1 MKRLTVII
9 GLLLVVILLVSV
21 SCARAP
27 AEEEVYVIGQA
38 SREMEE
44 EEVYKEGGAPYPAPE
59 IVLEVPPASPPII
72 MEKTQM
78 SRPGVGDIGAGELT
92 ERMIVRTGRMWLVV
106 DDVPIA
112 LDRIGGLAEDFDGYV
127 VSSQR
132 WEEDER
138 LAGNIAIR
146 VPAEHFDDVMR
157 ALRGLAV
164 DVTAEDT
171 SSRDVTE
178 EYVDL
183 SAKLHNLEATEEQL
197 LRLMAKAETVED
209 MLDIQ
214 RELSRTRGE
223 IEQTKGRMQ
232 YLERTSATSLIEVH
246 LEQARLDVNFTADK
260 RTVKEGQ
267 KVQFTVRQIAG
278 GFAPYSYEWDFGDGN
293 TSTDEAVT
301 HAYRTDGSYTV
312 SLTVTDDRGNTD
324 TEIRD
329 DYIYVRPG
337 WSAGSITSGA
347 WNGLVTLG
355 HVLANIFIWIG
366 IFSPVWIVIGGVVYW
381 RWRRKKRKAE

>member
-1 MKRLTVII
+1 MKRLKVII
-9 GLLLVVILLVSV
+9 GLLMVVALLVSF
-21 SCARAP
+21 SCAGTP
-27 AEEEVYVIGQA
+27 AEEELYVMEQA
-38 SREMEE
+38 SRAGEE
-44 EEVYKEGGAPYPAPE
+44 EEVYKEGGAPYPVPAPVISLEEPPSE
-59 IVLEVPPASPPII
+59 ISD
-72 MEKTQM
+72 
-78 SRPGVGDIGAGELT
+78 VGGLT

-112 LDRIGGLAEDFDGYV
+112 LDRIGGIAEDFDGYV

-138 LAGNIAIR
+138 LAGTIAIR
-146 VPAEHFDDVMR
+146 VPAEYFDDVMR

-197 LRLMAKAETVED
+197 IRLMAKAETVED

-232 YLERTSATSLIEVH
+232 YLERTSTTSLIEVH

-267 KVQFTVRQIAG
+267 KVQFNVRQIAG

-301 HAYRTDGSYTV
+301 HAYSTEGSYTV

-329 DYIYVRPG
+329 NYIFVRPG
-337 WSAGSITSGA
+337 WSAGSITSAA
-347 WNGLVTLG
+347 WNGLVTFG